1 MVSNNP
7 FAVFRQECEKNL
19 KKAVRS
25 LFPKITITD
34 LALEKPSNPE
44 FGQLASSLCFELAKQ
59 VHEKPVVLAERLVGV
74 LNKSDFSLIEQST
87 AAGGGY
93 VNFQVD
99 FPKFSALTIESVR
112 QLGADYGLVKSENPV
127 KIIVEHTS
135 VNPLHPIHV
144 GQARNPML
152 GDTLAR
158 LLKAR
163 GHTVSRHYYIDDVG
177 RQSSVSAYGYEKLGK
192 PKPEGKPDHFVGTI
206 YTITSC
212 LVEINRLKRELERA
226 KTVSAQEEIVKIN
239 RDLDDW
245 MSVAVELKERHPE
258 LFEALMEKT
267 SEDENPES
275 EINKLNQAYETGDKK
290 AGKLV
295 REVIELCL
303 QGFRETLSRA
313 EVSYDSWDWE
323 GDFVWSGH
331 VAKVLQK
338 LKKSPY
344 LFTEDG
350 VLEFDAEKVAQDLDL
365 KRKLGL
371 RENSEIPPLTLERAD
386 GTTLYTTRDIA
397 YTLWKFEKADK
408 VVNVIGMEQNLA
420 QLQLKIALHALGFVK
435 YADNLFHFAYNLVNL
450 PGYKMSSRRGR
461 YITFDEVMVEA
472 VKRAYE
478 EVSKRSPQLSEE
490 EKKKIADFV
499 GIGAVRYAL
508 VEVDTSKPVVFTW
521 DRVLNFERNS
531 APYIQYTHARACS
544 ILRKAMRKPENSD
557 CKLLKEE
564 LEHELVLKLA
574 GFPDAFVEAVE
585 FLKPNSVADFANSLA
600 DRFNTFYNAF
610 RVIDAESPE
619 LSNARL
625 ALTDSVRTVLGTS
638 LSLLGVVAPEKM

>member
-557 CKLLKEE
+557 CKLLKEG

-574 GFPDAFVEAVE
+574 VFPDAFVEAVE

-625 ALTDSVRTVLGTS
+625 ALTNSVRTVLGTS

>member
-331 VAKVLQK
+331 VTRVLQK

-350 VLEFDAEKVAQDLDL
+350 VLEFNAEKVAQDLDL